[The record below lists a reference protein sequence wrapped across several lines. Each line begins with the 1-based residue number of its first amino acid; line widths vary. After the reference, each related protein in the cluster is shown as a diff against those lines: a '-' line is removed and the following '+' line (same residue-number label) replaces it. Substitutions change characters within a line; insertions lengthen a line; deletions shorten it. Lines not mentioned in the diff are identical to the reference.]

1 MGYILKLTIIHQIH
15 NIMIAL
21 THLIVSIN
29 TTALNSLGESLPKYA
44 IYSSNISLVEYTFDA
59 ILLTKRI
66 RLLRKL

>member
-29 TTALNSLGESLPKYA
+29 TTALNSLGESLPKICYLLVKYQSGS
-44 IYSSNISLVEYTFDA
+44 IYL
-59 ILLTKRI
+59 
-66 RLLRKL
+66 